1 MFRFFRPVIKEIP
14 KNPFTS
20 RQLSRKPRE
29 RIPFS
34 RKADDPLSF
43 ADKGALFLSFVVTP
57 ILYLG
62 LHLRSQ
68 FKIKSGKWPKDY

>member
-1 MFRFFRPVIKEIP
+1 MTRRDHVRSIVRVLEHHALVYRR
-14 KNPFTS
+14 TW
-20 RQLSRKPRE
+20 RGTV
-29 RIPFS
+29 FS
-34 RKADDPLSF
+34 T
-43 ADKGALFLSFVVTP
+43 FLTP